1 MMASSVDSGELA
13 QSDRSSRLAG
23 IDERD
28 AFWYVTRYDKWLV
41 TSTRRDGD
49 AIGVLLDEIRE
60 HLTAASDHLKRH
72 RYVLAVQSA
81 HQAEL
86 RRAEAAALLADTL
99 DTGRLQRLELLHTE
113 LKVVNLRIRLAIG
126 I

>member
-1 MMASSVDSGELA
+1 M
-13 QSDRSSRLAG
+13 
-23 IDERD
+23 
-28 AFWYVTRYDKWLV
+28 

-60 HLTAASDHLKRH
+60 HLTAASEHLKRH
-72 RYVLAVQSA
+72 RYVLAVENA

-86 RRAEAAALLADTL
+86 RRVEAAALLTDSGDA
-99 DTGRLQRLELLHTE
+99 GRLQTLELLHTE